1 MRGLWDAHL
10 RVPRAG
16 EAAAANEFARENV
29 VLARPFGTRQFVI
42 DLNAIAVWSRSID
55 ARRDA
60 VIGDVVDWNLL
71 LFDAVIEFLSGWE
84 VSIKLIAMWF
94 MRSIDIR

>member
-1 MRGLWDAHL
+1 M
-10 RVPRAG
+10 
-16 EAAAANEFARENV
+16 

-84 VSIKLIAMWF
+84 VSIKLIVMWF